1 MKPLLTL
8 QSPFRRLKERLRR
21 ATARLLNRPVANY
34 ELKVP
39 NNMARLYKHIR
50 KGDVV
55 LVEGE
60 LRISQ
65 LVKYATQSRWSHSA
79 LYVGDEL
86 LRRGGNLR
94 EQALASFGE
103 LADRLIVE
111 ALTDEGV
118 IASPL
123 AKYRWHNIRVCRPYR
138 IDPADLDRVIDSV
151 LADLGKQYDRRNF
164 FDLALMLLSP
174 VKFGPLKTR
183 TRQTCLGNCTDLQV
197 ICSGM
202 IAKAFQRVGYP
213 VLPKIEVGNPKEEK
227 LLGADPYRFPLTM
240 RHYSQILP
248 VDFDLSPNFQI
259 IKFNLI
265 EDGQFDY
272 KHLTWKESGS
282 LLNEPATAPLALPAS
297 RLRRHS
303 SCY

>member
-1 MKPLLTL
+1 MTPPAALQAPL
-8 QSPFRRLKERLRR
+8 RILKERLKR
-21 ATARLLNRPVANY
+21 AVARLLNREVAAY

-39 NNMARLYKHIR
+39 NNMARLYQHIR

-55 LVEGE
+55 LVEGR
-60 LRISQ
+60 LRLSQ
-65 LVKYATQSRWSHSA
+65 LVKYATQSQWSHSA

-86 LRRGGNLR
+86 LRRGSRFR
-94 EQALASFGE
+94 EQVLANFGE
-103 LADRLIVE
+103 LADRVLIE

-118 IASPL
+118 VAAPL
-123 AKYRWHNIRVCRPYR
+123 AKYRWHNIRVCRPYG

-151 LADLGKQYDRRNF
+151 LADLGKQYDSRNL

-183 TRQTCLGNCTDLQV
+183 TIETCLGNCTELQV

-202 IAKAFQRVGYP
+202 IAKAFQQVGYP
-213 VLPKIEVGNPKEEK
+213 VLPYID
-227 LLGADPYRFPLTM
+227 GADPQDGTLLNAEPHRFPRPM

-248 VDFDLSPNFQI
+248 RDFDLSPNFQV
-259 IKFNLI
+259 IKFNII

-272 KHLTWKESGS
+272 QHLTWRQSETKG
-282 LLNEPATAPLALPAS
+282 P
-297 RLRRHS
+297 
-303 SCY
+303 